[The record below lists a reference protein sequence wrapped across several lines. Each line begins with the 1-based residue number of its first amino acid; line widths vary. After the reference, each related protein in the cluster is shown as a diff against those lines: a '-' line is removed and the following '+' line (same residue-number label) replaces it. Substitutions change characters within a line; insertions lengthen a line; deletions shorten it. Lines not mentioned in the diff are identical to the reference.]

1 MEFTDLRGF
10 SDPVCTPVY
19 LGNTAEKLSAS
30 LSGVQGA
37 LGQVHT
43 VRDHLPWPSW
53 LPFLLAFSSGQF
65 RQEWFPV
72 SCVLTPSL
80 RSPGHGA
87 QTAAL
92 LPPRWDQLPSS
103 SLGHL
108 SPFFPC
114 PSLALPGHP
123 WPRLCRGGR
132 RKSKLT
138 PLTAP
143 GEGLPGGLAGVF
155 PKRVSRC

>member
-1 MEFTDLRGF
+1 M
-10 SDPVCTPVY
+10 Y

-43 VRDHLPWPSW
+43 VHDHLSRPSW
-53 LPFLLAFSSGQF
+53 LPFRIAFSSGQF

-72 SCVLTPSL
+72 SRVLTPSP
-80 RSPGHGA
+80 RSTAHGA

-92 LPPRWDQLPSS
+92 LPPRRDQLPSS

-108 SPFFPC
+108 SPFFPR

-123 WPRLCRGGR
+123 WPRRCQGGR
-132 RKSKLT
+132 RKSKLM

-143 GEGLPGGLAGVF
+143 GEGLPGGWLGF
-155 PKRVSRC
+155 FQRG